1 MLWFEPMWFENVFYA
16 HCGFWKGF
24 IMHPGGSRIEKE
36 KMNSIFDP
44 FVIMYAIL
52 TCLDF
57 CFSFFFYCVYGMH
70 VEVRGQL
77 RRGFSPSTFMQVP
90 RITLSLPDCQP
101 LETMSHLANPI
112 LVFWIW
118 ISLSVLPVSCISN
131 QILCIFKTFFFCFAL
146 VFAFDNSD
154 LIICSSRELY
164 HDHIVPKTSPMQS
177 LVAACR
183 SRAFTYA
190 GERGGRGRRTITFW
204 LGM

>member
-57 CFSFFFYCVYGMH
+57 CFSFFFYCEYGMH

-77 RRGFSPSTFMQVP
+77 WRGFSPS
-90 RITLSLPDCQP
+90 SLCRFQESHSACQTASHWN
-101 LETMSHLANPI
+101 LVSHLANPI

-131 QILCIFKTFFFCFAL
+131 QILCIFKTFLLFWFVFCL
-146 VFAFDNSD
+146 WW
-154 LIICSSRELY
+154 LRCCIMII
-164 HDHIVPKTSPMQS
+164 
-177 LVAACR
+177 
-183 SRAFTYA
+183 
-190 GERGGRGRRTITFW
+190 
-204 LGM
+204 